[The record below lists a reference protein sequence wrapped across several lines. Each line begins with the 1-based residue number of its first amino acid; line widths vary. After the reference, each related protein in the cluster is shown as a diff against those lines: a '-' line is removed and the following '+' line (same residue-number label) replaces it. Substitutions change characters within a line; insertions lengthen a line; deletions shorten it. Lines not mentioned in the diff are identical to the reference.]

1 MSATTIEAMA
11 PTPIDH
17 RAPQCSAIHPTTGA
31 PTGLEPKNTMRYR
44 LMTRPLTVG
53 SVLSWIVVLA
63 AVIMV
68 RVKNPT
74 RTDVAEKAQNV
85 GMIAMSPEVMP
96 KPKAAPTTKRTRG
109 LDRRAAARAP
119 ARDPIAMTEPSS
131 PYSPA
136 PRSNTSR
143 AITAEVSWKFI
154 PSADTTNT
162 VIIMTTMSL
171 RWRT

>member
-17 RAPQCSAIHPTTGA
+17 RTPQCSETHPRA
-31 PTGLEPKNTMRYR
+31 RAATGLEPKSTRRYR

-53 SVLSWIVVLA
+53 SVLSGMVVLA

-109 LDRRAAARAP
+109 QIGRAH
-119 ARDPIAMTEPSS
+119 
-131 PYSPA
+131 
-136 PRSNTSR
+136 
-143 AITAEVSWKFI
+143 V
-154 PSADTTNT
+154 
-162 VIIMTTMSL
+162 
-171 RWRT
+171 